1 MKENVLIAAVVK
13 PYTVDIDGKEYLID
27 GEVWVGVLQDEVFK
41 AAAFTKDNGRITL
54 DGSSSIPKEEF
65 LQRVVSWHEVFGE
78 K

>member
-1 MKENVLIAAVVK
+1 MKENVLIAAVEK

-41 AAAFTKDNGRITL
+41 AVVFTKDNGRITF

>member
-1 MKENVLIAAVVK
+1 MMKENVLIAAVVK
-13 PYTVDIDGKEYLID
+13 PYTVDID